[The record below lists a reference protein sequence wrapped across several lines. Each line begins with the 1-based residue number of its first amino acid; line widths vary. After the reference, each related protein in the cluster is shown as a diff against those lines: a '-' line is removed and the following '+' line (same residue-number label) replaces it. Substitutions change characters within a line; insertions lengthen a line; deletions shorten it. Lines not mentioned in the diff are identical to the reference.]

1 MILRPQ
7 REQYQIETSRQKSS
21 GSGESPRMIS
31 AHRPCPD
38 GAGAT
43 VFPRRVRAG
52 TSRWLLE
59 TVFTESHL
67 ALDEVPAGADPPV
80 PGVGASTAEQQE
92 VTLKHT
98 VLVLGVEG
106 GHHDV
111 LGHL

>member
-1 MILRPQ
+1 
-7 REQYQIETSRQKSS
+7 
-21 GSGESPRMIS
+21 MIS
-31 AHRPCPD
+31 ALRPCPD
-38 GAGAT
+38 GAEAT

-52 TSRWLLE
+52 PSRRLLE
-59 TVFTESHL
+59 TVFTEGRL

-80 PGVGASTAEQQE
+80 PGVGACTAEQQE

-98 VLVLGVEG
+98 VLALGVEG